1 VAIDPDP
8 GGAVPGAAGAPGAA
22 AVEVPPEPEGR
33 LAPEARTLWRISG
46 AGSVATL
53 LPVPFLAGRLL
64 PDRLDD
70 AVPYLW
76 GAWLLLL
83 VLQVGVVPELL
94 WRRWRYAV
102 RADEIDIR
110 RGAFTVTRTIVPMRR
125 VQHVDT
131 EQGPIQSSIGD
142 VATIAFHTAAGRNE
156 IPHLRTSEAARVRD
170 RILELT
176 KAPDEL

>member
-1 VAIDPDP
+1 MAVAPDPD
-8 GGAVPGAAGAPGAA
+8 AASA
-22 AVEVPPEPEGR
+22 PPEPQGR

-46 AGSVATL
+46 LGLAAML
-53 LPVPFLAGRLL
+53 LPVPLLAGRLL
-64 PDRLDD
+64 PDRLDGV
-70 AVPYLW
+70 VPYLW
-76 GAWLLLL
+76 GVWLL
-83 VLQVGVVPELL
+83 VAVVQVGIVPELL
-94 WRRWRYAV
+94 WRRWRYDV

-110 RGAFTVTRTIVPMRR
+110 RGAFTVTRTIVPMHR

-131 EQGPIQSSIGD
+131 EQGPLQGSVGD

-156 IPHLRTSEAARVRD
+156 IPHLRTTEAARVRD